1 MDVPGEWS
9 WPGRAAEAVEAL
21 PSPPSWVPAFPP
33 RLEPLASGAPGGLA
47 GGSRSGSGAAQPRT
61 NPRLVVLATLI
72 SGLIAACCALLL
84 LHGPGGFERVFTGQ
98 QAAPARVASGVP
110 VVAAP
115 APLPTLVLGSRDA
128 AGSSIDTAHYSSA
141 ALGGEGSFHVYLP
154 AGFASSD
161 ARYPV
166 LYLLHGNEQRATAFL
181 QLGLQGELDR
191 LIAAHELP
199 PLIAVMIQ
207 GGKGA
212 NNWRDHGSRGYESYV
227 IEVQQLIDRML
238 PTRASR
244 SARAIAGDSMGGYGA
259 MNVALGNPRHFS
271 IVESWL
277 GFFNGLE
284 DELHAAR
291 GVIARE
297 GLHAYLYGGAS
308 DSIADPSENAPFAT
322 QLRDAGA
329 NAHSAVYA
337 GGHTMETL
345 QAHLRHML
353 LYVGRSLY
361 ENERGSLR
369 ARGAQPV
376 SAPARTS
383 AIHTAQARSGGAP
396 AATIASR
403 Q

>member
-1 MDVPGEWS
+1 MSAAAKQSRTQVWMDSLGEWS

-21 PSPPSWVPAFPP
+21 PAPPSWVPAFPP
-33 RLEPLASGAPGGLA
+33 RLEPLTSGASAGA
-47 GGSRSGSGAAQPRT
+47 TGGSPVPGEQPRT
-61 NPRLVVLATLI
+61 NPALVVLATLI

-84 LHGPGGFERVFTGQ
+84 LHGPGGFERVLGRGTSAPPRVA
-98 QAAPARVASGVP
+98 AAPEAS
-110 VVAAP
+110 AP
-115 APLPTLVLGSRDA
+115 APLPTLLPGPTDA
-128 AGSSIDTAHYSSA
+128 AGSSIDSASYTSA

-154 AGFASSD
+154 PGFAETD
-161 ARYPV
+161 ERYPV

-191 LIAAHELP
+191 LIAAHEAP

-207 GGKGA
+207 GGQGA

-227 IEVQQLIDRML
+227 IEVQELIDRML
-238 PTRASR
+238 PTQASRAS
-244 SARAIAGDSMGGYGA
+244 RAIAGDSMGGYGA
-259 MNVALGNPRHFS
+259 MNVALGNPHRFS

-284 DELHAAR
+284 DELRAAQP
-291 GVIARE
+291 VIARE

-322 QLRDAGA
+322 RLRDAGA
-329 NAHSAVYA
+329 SAHSAVYV

-345 QAHLRHML
+345 AAHLHHML

-361 ENERGSLR
+361 ENRRKPAGLR
-369 ARGAQPV
+369 PAG
-376 SAPARTS
+376 SAP
-383 AIHTAQARSGGAP
+383 
-396 AATIASR
+396 SR
-403 Q
+403 P